1 MKRIISSFSLL
12 PSVTDALAH
21 YAEATGR
28 TRSNAAEHLLKLALK
43 TPPMEEPEDIRI
55 AKMTGEKVNRNVY
68 FPPAILK
75 RALYEADLLS
85 RPLSHIISRAVFDQ
99 YGMKYSDL

>member
-1 MKRIISSFSLL
+1 MRRVINSFSLI
-12 PSVTDALAH
+12 PSVTEALVD
-21 YAEATGR
+21 YADATGR
-28 TRSNAAEHLLKLALK
+28 TRSNAAEHLLKVALDM
-43 TPPMEEPEDIRI
+43 PPSDEPEDIRI
-55 AKMTGEKVNRNVY
+55 ANLTGEKVNRNIY

-75 RALYEADLLS
+75 RALYETDLHS